1 MCKLNQREL
10 CQALGK
16 VIVKVLRTHVSGDTD
31 EVPQR
36 WRSTAYA
43 RRQWAAAPTAKDVE
57 HVDHAADEVHEQAQ
71 GIVIDD
77 VRVDAHNFPG
87 EPHDTSVLIEMP
99 IIFQASPTIH
109 QFW

>member
-71 GIVIDD
+71 GIVYLNFIICIVYFVVQID
-77 VRVDAHNFPG
+77 VFFYLFRF
-87 EPHDTSVLIEMP
+87 
-99 IIFQASPTIH
+99 
-109 QFW
+109 